1 MRRREFI
8 LFLGCAAAWPPM
20 ARAQDRIIRS
30 IGILET
36 ISPDLN
42 AANLAALRRG
52 LQELGYTEGQ
62 NIRLDY
68 RSAEGQA
75 ARFPA
80 LAEELVRLK
89 VDLIVTRGTPAA
101 LAAKGAT
108 NTIPIV
114 MAAIGEPV
122 NTGVVANLARPG
134 GNVTGFSAVVTELAG
149 KRVEL
154 MKEVVPTVARVGFF
168 NNMDNP
174 VMPPQWEETQKA
186 AQSLGIQAEL
196 LDVRGKEDIPR
207 AFEKAAQYR
216 VDALLVSVDVV
227 TQQHQGLIANLA
239 ERQRLPA
246 IYASREY
253 VEAGGLMSYGVSYPD
268 LYRRTARTVD
278 KIFKGAKPADLPVEQ
293 PTKFE
298 LVINGKTAKTI
309 ALKIPPSL
317 FARADE
323 VIE

>member
-20 ARAQDRIIRS
+20 ARTQDRIIRS

-101 LAAKGAT
+101 LAAKRAT
-108 NTIPIV
+108 TTIPIV

-122 NTGVVANLARPG
+122 ETGMVASLSRPG
-134 GNVTGFSAVVTELAG
+134 GNVTGLSAFTTELTA
-149 KRVEL
+149 KRVEI
-154 MKEVVPTVARVGFF
+154 MREVLPALARIAMVD
-168 NNMDNP
+168 NMGNSS
-174 VMPPQWEETQKA
+174 VPPQWDETK
-186 AQSLGIQAEL
+186 
-196 LDVRGKEDIPR
+196 R
-207 AFEKAAQYR
+207 
-216 VDALLVSVDVV
+216 
-227 TQQHQGLIANLA
+227 
-239 ERQRLPA
+239 
-246 IYASREY
+246 
-253 VEAGGLMSYGVSYPD
+253 
-268 LYRRTARTVD
+268 
-278 KIFKGAKPADLPVEQ
+278 
-293 PTKFE
+293 
-298 LVINGKTAKTI
+298 
-309 ALKIPPSL
+309 
-317 FARADE
+317 
-323 VIE
+323 